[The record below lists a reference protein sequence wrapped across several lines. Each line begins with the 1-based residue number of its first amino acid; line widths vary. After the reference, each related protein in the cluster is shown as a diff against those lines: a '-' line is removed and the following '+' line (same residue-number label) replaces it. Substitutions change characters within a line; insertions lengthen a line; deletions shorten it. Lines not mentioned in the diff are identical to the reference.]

1 MDDKIL
7 KSNIL
12 KICKLTS
19 DEENIVLERFS
30 HSLSLEFSKLK
41 LFQQDYGLCTFN
53 DNAFGSLNDNA
64 FGSLYE
70 ESLLFIDLY
79 SKPIKMHKS
88 SYNGFYFHRFYYYGS
103 YQYLIYCKDYINC
116 RPTGISLNPDI
127 FGKYFKIIDGYKFEN
142 SDSNT
147 NIEYDEIQE
156 TIKEFRDNDYKTEA
170 LKQLKEVEYTIKDK
184 IDEINGENIFKIK
197 TNIYR

>member
-1 MDDKIL
+1 MDNKIL
-7 KSNIL
+7 NTNIL
-12 KICKLTS
+12 KICNLTS

-30 HSLSLEFSKLK
+30 RSLSLEFPRLK

-53 DNAFGSLNDNA
+53 DNAFGSL
-64 FGSLYE
+64 YE

-79 SKPIKMHKS
+79 FKPIKMHKS
-88 SYNGFYFHRFYYYGS
+88 SYNGFYFRRFYYYGS

-116 RPTGISLNPDI
+116 RPTGISLSPDI
-127 FGKYFKIIDGYKFEN
+127 FGKYFKIIDGIKFKN
-142 SDSNT
+142 SDSGT
-147 NIEYDEIQE
+147 NIEYDEIQK

-184 IDEINGENIFKIK
+184 IDEINIENIFKIK
-197 TNIYR
+197 TDIYR